1 MMKNPMRGQNARHLD
16 TSKRKP
22 EMDSVAVTND
32 NAVGSPEGIMDDL
45 QEIVDS
51 KMTTNC

>member
-1 MMKNPMRGQNARHLD
+1 MRGQNARHLD

-22 EMDSVAVTND
+22 DMVSVAFTID

-45 QEIVDS
+45 LEIVDR
-51 KMTTNC
+51 KMTANY

>member
-22 EMDSVAVTND
+22 EMVSVAFTID
-32 NAVGSPEGIMDDL
+32 NAIGSPEGIMDDL
-45 QEIVDS
+45 QESVDS
-51 KMTTNC
+51 KMTANC